1 MSHKQSGLMRQHSAE
16 IDLYANAYKDLIQQF
31 MIDTLQI
38 ALHRY
43 ESFGFRRLLR
53 VAEEW
58 ERTRREF
65 YPALDP
71 NDAECDVAQA
81 HMDQIFAAIC
91 KDHMRPIPFA
101 DRYPALRGT
110 QYGAKR

>member
-1 MSHKQSGLMRQHSAE
+1 MSSRQSGLLARQRQQT
-16 IDLYANAYKDLIQQF
+16 DLVANAYKDLIQQF

-38 ALHRY
+38 ALNRY
-43 ESFGFRRLLR
+43 ESFGFRRLAR

-71 NDAECDVAQA
+71 RDPECDVAQA

-101 DRYPALRGT
+101 ERYPALRGNRYDT
-110 QYGAKR
+110 KK